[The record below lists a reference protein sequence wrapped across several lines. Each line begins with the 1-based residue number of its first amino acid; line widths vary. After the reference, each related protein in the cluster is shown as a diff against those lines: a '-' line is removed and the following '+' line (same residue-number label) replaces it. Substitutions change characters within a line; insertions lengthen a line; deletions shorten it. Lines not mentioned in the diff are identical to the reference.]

1 MQSMKTR
8 PSKIK
13 RNHTTELEAVQK
25 FIELLEPLAKED
37 RTRLLRTV
45 AEFFSIRL

>member
-1 MQSMKTR
+1 MKKKPEKTK
-8 PSKIK
+8 SGADLDNEIGA
-13 RNHTTELEAVQK
+13 LQD
-25 FIELLEPLAKED
+25 IIQILEPLAKED

>member
-1 MQSMKTR
+1 MKTE
-8 PSKIK
+8 SDKTKTDQEWEAGQKI
-13 RNHTTELEAVQK
+13 
-25 FIELLEPLAKED
+25 IELLEPLAKED